1 MLYIECCKIIVTF
14 FNRYAH
20 VNATDGLIPL
30 INRFD
35 VIPYIY
41 IILYIQMGRYSQF
54 WVTGPWLAASLTSK
68 NDGKMRNDQ
77 AQSPWYQPS
86 MVHCGDIPNEP
97 CLKCAILIVVVDGS
111 LFIDTWV
118 CLKIWYL

>member
-1 MLYIECCKIIVTF
+1 
-14 FNRYAH
+14 
-20 VNATDGLIPL
+20 
-30 INRFD
+30 
-35 VIPYIY
+35 
-41 IILYIQMGRYSQF
+41 MGRYSQF

-97 CLKCAILIVVVDGS
+97 CFKCAILIVVVADRVVFW
-111 LFIDTWV
+111 LF
-118 CLKIWYL
+118 LYIWRGKDRCRQPFGITVDHAY